1 IVRSYRMSLDQG
13 SFTLQSIEVDVARA
27 LDQIAEIH
35 RQMAKGEVYRGYRS
49 LPLAASGLMGIAAVW
64 LQPATLGTADPIGF
78 VLYWTVIAAGAGV
91 VGARGIIYSYVRG
104 DGSSPPQT
112 GKVVGQFLPSLVVAA
127 GIAARFTHFSAAPVP
142 PLPR

>member
-1 IVRSYRMSLDQG
+1 MLRSYRMSLDPG

-49 LPLAASGLMGIAAVW
+49 LPLAASGLMGIAAAW

-91 VGARGIIYSYVRG
+91 VGGSEIIYSYVRE
-104 DGSSPPQT
+104 DGSRRRQ
-112 GKVVGQFLPSLVVAA
+112 
-127 GIAARFTHFSAAPVP
+127 AREIV
-142 PLPR
+142 

>member
-1 IVRSYRMSLDQG
+1 MLRSYRMSLDPG

-49 LPLAASGLMGIAAVW
+49 LPLAASGLMGIAAAW

-78 VLYWTVIAAGAGV
+78 VLYWTVIAAGAGF
-91 VGARGIIYSYVRG
+91 VGARAINFSHVREV
-104 DGSSPPQT
+104 GSTRAQT
-112 GKVVGQFLPSLVVAA
+112 RRVGGQFLPSLVCGAGNSLCVSTLVA
-127 GIAARFTHFSAAPVP
+127 SPVP
-142 PLPR
+142 R